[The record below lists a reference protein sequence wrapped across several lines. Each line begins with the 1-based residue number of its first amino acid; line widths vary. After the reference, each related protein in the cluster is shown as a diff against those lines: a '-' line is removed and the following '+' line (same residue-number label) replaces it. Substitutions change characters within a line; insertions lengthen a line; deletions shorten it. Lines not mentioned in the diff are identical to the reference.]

1 MRYMIRQLTITT
13 ATLALAMLPMAAHAA
28 DILTVKA
35 ADPTEQGSA
44 SAAMQWG
51 ALPKSADEVAA
62 KAAATRASAE
72 ALGPAAGGSSA
83 AAGSLATLSGGHNF
97 AGQFVSTSS
106 PPDTTGAIGTTRY
119 IELVNTRFGIY
130 NRSTN
135 ALIGSGTLNQLA
147 GLASTVNTF
156 DPQVIWDATTN
167 RFYYVNDSIFTDNTD
182 NRLSFGFSKT
192 SSPNSAADFCHY
204 NLAFGT
210 RFPDYPK
217 LGDSAFFMIIGVNSF
232 QGSEPDED
240 APEQAQQRAT
250 FLGSDI
256 IAVSKPPS
264 GATCP
269 AASTFK
275 ANVLRNIKD
284 TGGNSVFTPLPANQI
299 DSSSTGYVVARNGT
313 LPSTKLWF
321 RSITRNSSTGFAV
334 YGGPRAAT
342 VASYTFPPN
351 APGGINSTVFLD
363 TLDGRTTQAVQSVNP
378 DRGTFSFWVQHT
390 IASGSVSVVRW
401 YEINPVPATPVV
413 LRQGNISGSP
423 SFLFNAAISSDRRV
437 RSGVAS
443 AFGDNFVIHYS
454 VTRGGAS
461 GINPRIVAG
470 SSVNGGAVGAFV
482 TLKSS
487 ASPYRDF
494 TCAGADTL
502 CRWGDY
508 AGANPDPLPP
518 TTDRGVVWGAN
529 QWSAGTSTA
538 TANWRTQIF
547 ALRP

>member
-1 MRYMIRQLTITT
+1 MGYLIRRLTITA
-13 ATLALAMLPMAAHAA
+13 ATVGFAMLPMAVHAA
-28 DILTVKA
+28 DILTVQA
-35 ADPTEQGSA
+35 ADPTEQGTG
-44 SAAMQWG
+44 SAAMRG
-51 ALPKSADEVAA
+51 ALPKSADEVEA
-62 KAAATRASAE
+62 KAAATHASQ
-72 ALGPAAGGSSA
+72 ALGQASGGSSA
-83 AAGSLATLSGGHNF
+83 AAGPLATISGGHNF
-97 AGQFVSTSS
+97 AGQFVTTSS

-119 IELVNTRFGIY
+119 IETVNTRFGIY

-147 GLASTVNTF
+147 GQASTVNTF
-156 DPQVIWDATTN
+156 DPQIIWDAYTN
-167 RFYYVNDSIFTDNTD
+167 RFYYVNDSIFTEGTD

-192 SSPNSAADFCHY
+192 ASPNGAADFCHY
-204 NLAFGT
+204 NLNFGT

-217 LGDSAFFMIIGVNSF
+217 LGDSAYFMIIGVNAF
-232 QGSEPDED
+232 NGTEPEEERP
-240 APEQAQQRAT
+240 AQAQRAGE

-264 GATCP
+264 GTTCP
-269 AASTFK
+269 AATTFK
-275 ANVLRNIKD
+275 ANVLHNIKD
-284 TGGNSVFTPLPANQI
+284 TAGNAVFTPVPANQI
-299 DSSSTGYVVARNGT
+299 DASSTGYVVARNGS

-334 YGGPRAAT
+334 YGGPRGAT

-351 APGGINSTVFLD
+351 APGGVNSTVLLD
-363 TLDGRTTQAVQSVNP
+363 TLDARNTQAVQSINP

-390 IASGSVSVVRW
+390 INVSGRSAVRW

-413 LRQGNISGSP
+413 LRQGNISGSA
-423 SFLFNAAISSDRRV
+423 FLFNAAISSDRKV
-437 RSGVAS
+437 RTGFTS

-454 VTRGGAS
+454 VTKGGS
-461 GINPRIVAG
+461 TGINPRIVAG
-470 SSVNGGAVGAFV
+470 SSVNGGAVGSFV
-482 TLKSS
+482 TLKTS

-494 TCAGADTL
+494 TCSTDTL

-508 AGANPDPLPP
+508 AGANPDPVPP

-529 QWSAGTSTA
+529 QWSAGTST
-538 TANWRTQIF
+538 TSANWRTQIF